1 MRSLLLFAI
10 ALGLST
16 FQVGCNASRGGFAG
30 SRLARFL
37 PPIRTAE
44 PGADGSSDPWI
55 QQAASEGR
63 REYAVEKANDPLGLR
78 KYVMSDRAREIER
91 NVGIID

>member
-1 MRSLLLFAI
+1 MRSLLLVAMAF
-10 ALGLST
+10 GLLT
-16 FQVGCNASRGGFAG
+16 PQFGCNASRGGFAG

-44 PGADGSSDPWI
+44 PGTDGSSDPWI

-63 REYAVEKANDPLGLR
+63 REYSVEKVNDPLGLR

>member
-1 MRSLLLFAI
+1 MRSLLLFAM
-10 ALGLST
+10 AWGLLAP
-16 FQVGCNASRGGFAG
+16 QIGCNASRGGFAG

-37 PPIRTAE
+37 PPVRTSD
-44 PGADGSSDPWI
+44 PGTDGSSDPWI

-63 REYAVEKANDPLGLR
+63 REYSVEKVNDPLGLR